1 MIISTEYVTTEYTR
15 ISKYGKSHTY
25 FRKKT
30 VIVLRCDNCNRIF
43 NRDKGSMD
51 PARLTNQFYHVCSK
65 CNAKQ
70 FAQSK
75 GVERRKIWEMPVSSL
90 KTLDQL

>member
-1 MIISTEYVTTEYTR
+1 MIITTTYVTTEYTR
-15 ISKYGKSHTY
+15 TSKLGHTHSY

-30 VIVLRCDNCNRIF
+30 IIILRCDNCGLIF
-43 NRDKGSMD
+43 NRDKGSIAPD
-51 PARLTNQFYHVCSK
+51 RVSDQVYHVCQH
-65 CNAKQ
+65 CNSKQ

-75 GVERRKIWEMPVSSL
+75 GVERRLIWKMPVSSL

>member
-15 ISKYGKSHTY
+15 TSKLGRLHTY

-30 VIVLRCDNCNRIF
+30 VVILRCDNCNLIF

-51 PARLTNQFYHVCSK
+51 PSRATNQVYHVCSN
-65 CNAKQ
+65 CNVKA

-75 GVERRKIWEMPVSSL
+75 GVEKRNIWNMPVSSL
-90 KTLDQL
+90 KNLSEL

>member
-1 MIISTEYVTTEYTR
+1 MIISTEYIITEYTR
-15 ISKYGKSHTY
+15 TSKFGKVHTY

-30 VIVLRCDNCNRIF
+30 IIILRCDNCSLIF

-51 PARLTNQFYHVCSK
+51 PNRLTNQFYHVCSS

-70 FAQSK
+70 FAQMK
-75 GVERRKIWEMPVSSL
+75 GVETRQIWKMPVSSL

>member
-1 MIISTEYVTTEYTR
+1 MIISTEYITTIYTR
-15 ISKYGKSHTY
+15 ISKLGLEHQYI
-25 FRKKT
+25 RKKT
-30 VIVLRCDNCNRIF
+30 IILLRCDSCSMEFIRE
-43 NRDKGSMD
+43 KGSIA
-51 PARLTNQFYHVCSK
+51 PARLSNQVYHVCSN

-90 KTLDQL
+90 KTLGQL

>member
-1 MIISTEYVTTEYTR
+1 MIISREYITTEYTR
-15 ISKYGKSHTY
+15 TSKLGVEHTY

-30 VIVLRCDNCNRIF
+30 ILILRCDNCSLLFERS
-43 NRDKGSMD
+43 KGSMD
-51 PARLTNQFYHVCSK
+51 PTRVSNQVYHVCSN

-75 GVERRKIWEMPVSSL
+75 GIERKKIWEMPVSSL
-90 KTLDQL
+90 KTLGQL

>member
-1 MIISTEYVTTEYTR
+1 
-15 ISKYGKSHTY
+15 
-25 FRKKT
+25 
-30 VIVLRCDNCNRIF
+30 
-43 NRDKGSMD
+43 MD

>member
-1 MIISTEYVTTEYTR
+1 MIISTEYVITEYTR
-15 ISKYGKSHTY
+15 TSKYGKIHTY

-30 VIVLRCDNCNRIF
+30 IIVLRCDNCSLIF
-43 NRDKGSMD
+43 NRNKGSMD
-51 PARLTNQFYHVCSK
+51 PARVTNQFYHVCSK

>member
-15 ISKYGKSHTY
+15 NSKLGKSHTY

-30 VIVLRCDNCNRIF
+30 IIILRCDNCNLIF
-43 NRDKGSMD
+43 NRVKGAMD
-51 PARLTNQFYHVCSK
+51 PARATNQFYHVCNN
-65 CNAKQ
+65 CDAKQ
-70 FAQSK
+70 FAQAK

>member
-1 MIISTEYVTTEYTR
+1 MVISTNFITTTYTR
-15 ISKYGKSHTY
+15 NSKLGIEHSYT
-25 FRKKT
+25 RKKT
-30 VIVLRCDNCNRIF
+30 IVILRCDNCGIIF
-43 NRDKGSMD
+43 NREKGSIA
-51 PARLTNQFYHVCSK
+51 PSRLSNQVYHVCSN

-70 FAQSK
+70 FAQAK

>member
-1 MIISTEYVTTEYTR
+1 MIISTEYIITEYTR
-15 ISKYGKSHTY
+15 ISKLGKTHTY
-25 FRKKT
+25 FRRKT
-30 VIVLRCDNCNRIF
+30 LVTLRCDNCNVIF
-43 NRDKGSMD
+43 NRNKGSMD
-51 PARLTNQFYHVCSK
+51 PARLTNQFYHVCSN